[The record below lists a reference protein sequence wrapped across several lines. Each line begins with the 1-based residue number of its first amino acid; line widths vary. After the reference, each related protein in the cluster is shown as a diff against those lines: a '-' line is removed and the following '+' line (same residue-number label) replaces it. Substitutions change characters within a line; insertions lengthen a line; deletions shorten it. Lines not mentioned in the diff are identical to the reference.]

1 MNTEVLSTINE
12 ETLVLAAPQV
22 IDKSVSVTEP
32 IVIYNQ
38 AAKCHRNEPCR
49 CGSGKKYK
57 RCCMRKHRTGERAHY
72 YH

>member
-1 MNTEVLSTINE
+1 MNTKEKINQEVIELTPPAKDNE
-12 ETLVLAAPQV
+12 PA
-22 IDKSVSVTEP
+22 VTAP
-32 IVIYNQ
+32 IVVYDK

-57 RCCMRKHRTGERAHY
+57 HCCMKEHRTGERAHY